1 MSSDTQDANR
11 PNSNN
16 SADSK
21 LYKNPI
27 SLAGIALAAVAF
39 LNILFLVFLDAF
51 SHVSSPYVGILAYM
65 VAPAIMVVGLIAIP
79 IGMVIERRRR
89 HHAVGARAQIW
100 TSRPEQ
106 SGAAQHHGVRAQL
119 CCDLCADERGRQLQ
133 GLRVHRLRDVL
144 RTVVPHRDGS
154 GIHGLPAVAARSRG
168 LRGVSR
174 RLGGGLVREVEAL
187 WHSPGVLHGDGHL
200 SAANSDASA
209 QPASGA
215 DTCEQCHWPK
225 KFWGAQLKT
234 FSHYGTDEQNTP
246 RVLRLLIKTG
256 GGDPGLG
263 QSTGGIHWHMNIA
276 NQMTYIATD
285 EQRQVIPWV
294 RMEDN
299 KGNIVDF
306 ASKDAPPTQEQIDKG
321 DKRKMD
327 CIDCHNRP
335 SHIYTPPDLS
345 VDRSLVA
352 GSIDPSLPF
361 IKAQGVEAL
370 IADYKTQDEGTK
382 AIAEKIPKFYQEKY
396 PQIASAKADRISAA
410 VTELQRIY
418 STTIFPA
425 MKVNWKTHPN
435 NIGHMYYPGLL
446 PLPRWQPRQQGRQGH
461 QQGLQFLPHAAGSGR
476 GIVAL
481 GADAGA
487 AVQAS
492 GGYRRPDGG
501 ELRRLPQR
509 RSGTVGS

>member
-1 MSSDTQDANR
+1 MSSDMQDANR

-39 LNILFLVFLDAF
+39 LNILFLVFLDTF

-79 IGMVIERRRR
+79 FGMVIERRRR
-89 HHAVGARAQIW
+89 HHTVGDVPKYGRLDLNNPAQRSTMAFVLSFVVIFALMSAVGSYKAYEFTDSVTFCGQLCHSVMGPEFTAYQQSAHARVGCV
-100 TSRPEQ
+100 ECHVG
-106 SGAAQHHGVRAQL
+106 SGAGWYVKSKL
-119 CCDLCADERGRQLQ
+119 
-133 GLRVHRLRDVL
+133 
-144 RTVVPHRDGS
+144 S
-154 GIHGLPAVAARSRG
+154 GIRQVYYTAMGTFPRPIPTPVHNLRPA
-168 LRGVSR
+168 
-174 RLGGGLVREVEAL
+174 
-187 WHSPGVLHGDGHL
+187 
-200 SAANSDASA
+200 
-209 QPASGA
+209 A
-215 DTCEQCHWPK
+215 DTCEQCHWPR

-234 FSHYGTDEQNTP
+234 FAHYGTDEQNTP

-276 NQMTYIATD
+276 NHMTYIATD

-299 KGNIVDF
+299 KGNVVDF
-306 ASKDAPPTQEQIDKG
+306 ASKDAPLTQDQIDKG
-321 DKRKMD
+321 EKRKMD

-335 SHIYTPPDLS
+335 SHVYTPPDIS
-345 VDRSLVA
+345 VDRSMSA

-361 IKAQGVEAL
+361 IKAQAVEAL
-370 IADYKTQDEGTK
+370 VGDYKTQDEGTK
-382 AIAEKIPKFYQEKY
+382 AIREKISKYYQEKY
-396 PQIASAKADRISAA
+396 PQIASAKSDKINAA

-418 STTIFPA
+418 NTTMFPA

-435 NIGHMYYPGLL
+435 NIGHMYYAGCFRCHDGNHVSKDGRVISKDCNACHTLL
-446 PLPRWQPRQQGRQGH
+446 DQEEGTSHLTQMQAQQFKHPVDIGD
-461 QQGLQFLPHAAGSGR
+461 LT
-476 GIVAL
+476 
-481 GADAGA
+481 
-487 AVQAS
+487 AVNCTDCHS
-492 GGYRRPDGG
+492 GG
-501 ELRRLPQR
+501 
-509 RSGTVGS
+509 VGP